1 MDKFFAFL
9 YRTKYINR
17 WGLMR
22 NTEKENLMEHSFLTA
37 VVAHALAEISNAF
50 FGNHLDAERIAAKA
64 LFHDVSE
71 IFTGDMPTPVKYLN
85 PGLKQNYKAVEKLAA
100 DKLVEQLPEKLQP
113 VYADLLDEGGEEHVF
128 VKYADKLCAYIK
140 CVKEVQF
147 GNTEF
152 VSAKASIFKE
162 LKGYDSREVDY
173 FLDNCIEAFTLTLD
187 ELRL

>member
-1 MDKFFAFL
+1 M
-9 YRTKYINR
+9 
-17 WGLMR
+17 G
-22 NTEKENLMEHSFLTA
+22 
-37 VVAHALAEISNAF
+37 
-50 FGNHLDAERIAAKA
+50 
-64 LFHDVSE
+64 
-71 IFTGDMPTPVKYLN
+71 
-85 PGLKQNYKAVEKLAA
+85 KLAA

-173 FLDNCIEAFTLTLD
+173 FLDNCIGAFTLTLD